1 MRLIDGHLRLTATD
15 LVNHLACSHLSQLD
29 YEVAIGQ
36 RKRPVVDDPVVQL
49 LQAKGAAHEESY
61 IDHLR
66 GAGYQV
72 AVIEGPL
79 ISAQDVSET
88 LEAMR
93 AGFDFVVQG
102 SLLQGRWGGRA
113 DILRRVSLA
122 SDLGSWSYQVMD
134 TKLAQNTKA
143 GTILQLSLYSD
154 LLFQVQGVLPEYM
167 YVVTPWTE
175 FEPQVYRTDD
185 YSAYYR
191 AIKARLESYFDA
203 GQSAASYPDP
213 RDHCGICRWRD
224 YCDGVRRDDD
234 HVSLVGGIAP
244 WQIAQLRS
252 QGISSLEELAAVA
265 EPVSWASSPVSA
277 ARVARLSRQAQLQL
291 GSREGPLVYA
301 ILAPEKRGVG
311 LGALP
316 EPSLGDLFFGFE
328 RAPLAGRFGL
338 QYLFGSV
345 GLKGSGEPEYN
356 GQWAFSEAQE
366 KLAFESFVDGLLD
379 RRSRFPRAHLYQ
391 YGRSG
396 LNALVRLAGH
406 HATRE
411 AEVQK
416 LVAEGSVVDLYQV
429 VQQGVLA
436 SVEQYSLESLEP
448 FYGFQRTTS
457 GGDAEAVAWAISAAV
472 EAAFPGQL
480 DDVSVEERRVAYLS
494 NSDECLSM
502 FHLREWLER
511 LRAEMIEGGV
521 VVERPLQKTFPFGDS
536 EHEALKII
544 EGLQDGVPAVAA
556 DRNLAQSA
564 QWVMANI
571 LTWHWKEEIAA
582 LQELRDLQEC
592 TPDELL
598 EEPRSL
604 AYLDLEDPAPVGP
617 GVHRYRFPSQEVSLR
632 LGDKLYERGGG
643 RIGQLVSLDYHAFTA
658 DIRFEENGA
667 PFQNGSVIG
676 FAEIPMGTLKRSLRD
691 LGRSFLNNGIG
702 QREVCGVASDLL
714 LREPPLVE
722 GGPLRRPSEKP
733 VDAALRI
740 VQQNSFGLLP
750 VQGPPGSG
758 KTSLGAVLICDLVSR
773 GRRVGITGNSHRSI
787 ANLLAAALDV
797 ADEQGIDLAAIRR
810 VREQD
815 DVPPDPRVT
824 LCFENRDVLDEIP
837 QGSFVAAGTP
847 WMWARN
853 DFRDRVDVLFVD
865 EAAQMT
871 LANVLACCRA
881 ARNVVLLGD
890 PQQLDQPVIGSHQ
903 EGVDVSAL
911 GYLLNGALTIADSR
925 GIFLPETYRLPPE
938 ICGFTSEVFYERRLK
953 PAAGLGAQAV
963 VSPGPVSGSGLRF
976 LPVSH
981 VGNRVS
987 SLEEVDSVALMVT
1000 ELVKRGSTWI
1010 DREGLE
1016 SPVGWDDVL
1025 IVAPYNAQVQRI
1037 QERLPQANVGTVDK
1051 FQGQQAPVVIYS
1063 MASSSPTGGR
1073 RGLEFLYSLNR
1084 LNVATSRARCVC
1096 VLVASPALFEPDCS
1110 SPREIQLAN
1119 ALCRYRELAT
1129 EIHL

>member
-15 LVNHLACSHLSQLD
+15 LVNHLACIHLSHLD

-36 RKRPVVDDPVVQL
+36 REPPVVDDPVVQL
-49 LQAKGAAHEESY
+49 LQAKGAAHEESF

-72 AVIEGPL
+72 AVIEGTH
-79 ISAQDVSET
+79 ISAQDVAET
-88 LEAMR
+88 LEAMQ
-93 AGFDFVVQG
+93 AGSDFVVQG

-113 DILRRVSLA
+113 DILRRVPLA

-203 GQSAASYPDP
+203 GQPAASYPDP
-213 RDHCGICRWRD
+213 RDHCRICRWRD
-224 YCDGVRRDDD
+224 YCDSVRRDDD

-244 WQIAQLRS
+244 WQIAELRS
-252 QGISSLEELAAVA
+252 QGISSLEELAAVE
-265 EPVSWASSPVSA
+265 EPVSWASSPGSA
-277 ARVARLSRQAQLQL
+277 AGVARLSRQARVQLK
-291 GSREGPLVYA
+291 SREGPVVYETL
-301 ILAPEKRGVG
+301 IPEKRGVG

-316 EPSLGDLFFGFE
+316 EPSQGDLFFAFE
-328 RAPLAGRFGL
+328 RAPFAGRYGL
-338 QYLFGSV
+338 QYLFGFV
-345 GLKGSGEPEYN
+345 GLKESGEPEYN

-379 RRSRFPRAHLYQ
+379 RRGRFPRAHLYQ

-396 LNALVRLAGH
+396 LNTLVRLAGH

-411 AEVQK
+411 TEVQE
-416 LVAEGSVVDLYQV
+416 LVADGSVVDLYQV
-429 VQQGVLA
+429 VKQGVQA
-436 SVEQYSLESLEP
+436 SVEQYSLDSLEP
-448 FYGFQRTTS
+448 FYGFHRTTS
-457 GGDAEAVAWAISAAV
+457 GGDAEAVAWAISAAM

-502 FHLREWLER
+502 FYLREWLER

-521 VVERPLQKTFPFGDS
+521 VVERPPQKTFPFGDS
-536 EHEALKII
+536 ELDALTIL

-556 DRNLAQSA
+556 DRNPVQSA
-564 QWVMANI
+564 QWMMANI

-604 AYLDLEDPAPVGP
+604 AYLDLEGPAPAGDAVY
-617 GVHRYRFPSQEVSLR
+617 RYRFPSQEVSVR
-632 LGDKLYERGGG
+632 EDDELYERGGG
-643 RIGQLVSLDYHAFTA
+643 RIGKLVSLNSPALTA
-658 DIRFEENGA
+658 DIRFEGNGA
-667 PFQNGSVIG
+667 PFQNGAVIG
-676 FAEIPMGTLKRSLRD
+676 FAKIPMGPLKRSLRD
-691 LGRSFLNNGIG
+691 LGMLFLNHGIG
-702 QREVCGVASDLL
+702 RRDHCGIASDLL
-714 LREPPLVE
+714 LRKPPLV
-722 GGPLRRPSEKP
+722 GGDPLRRPSEKP

-740 VQQNSFGLLP
+740 VRQSSFGLLP

-758 KTSLGAVLICDLVSR
+758 KTTLGAELICDLVSR
-773 GRRVGITGNSHRSI
+773 GRRVGITGNGHRSI
-787 ANLLAAALDV
+787 ANLLAEALDV
-797 ADEQGIDLAAIRR
+797 ADVQGIDLAAIRKGS
-810 VREQD
+810 EQD

-824 LCFENRDVLDEIP
+824 LSFDNREVSIAIQ
-837 QGSFVAAGTP
+837 QGSFVAAGTA
-847 WMWARN
+847 WMWASN
-853 DFRDRVDVLFVD
+853 NFRKPVDVLFVD

-871 LANVLACCRA
+871 LANLLACCRA

-890 PQQLDQPVIGSHQ
+890 PQQLDQPVKGSHQ

-911 GYLLNGALTIADSR
+911 GYMLNGAATISDTR
-925 GIFLPETYRLPPE
+925 GIFLHETYRLHPE
-938 ICGFTSEVFYERRLK
+938 ICDFTSEVFYERRLK
-953 PAAGLGAQAV
+953 PAAGLEAQRV
-963 VSPGPVSGSGLRF
+963 VSSGPVSGSGLRF

-1000 ELVKRGSTWI
+1000 ELVQGESTWV
-1010 DREGLE
+1010 DPEGLE
-1016 SPVGWDDVL
+1016 RPIGWDDVL
-1025 IVAPYNAQVQRI
+1025 IVTPYNAQVHRI
-1037 QERLPQANVGTVDK
+1037 QERLPQANVEPWTNSRVSRRRSS
-1051 FQGQQAPVVIYS
+1051 FTLWPHPVRPEAGAAWNFSIV
-1063 MASSSPTGGR
+1063 
-1073 RGLEFLYSLNR
+1073 
-1084 LNVATSRARCVC
+1084 
-1096 VLVASPALFEPDCS
+1096 
-1110 SPREIQLAN
+1110 
-1119 ALCRYRELAT
+1119 
-1129 EIHL
+1129 